1 MSAPSS
7 ALIQP
12 TQLAMF
18 GFGVLHAEFGA
29 GKTAAM
35 AAKYIKNFLT
45 MQALT
50 RTKVGENGEIE
61 NEKGQAA
68 IRNSKY
74 VNNSKIK
81 VPTTKSMGHCQ
92 LTKHFWGVTYTRCT

>member
-1 MSAPSS
+1 
-7 ALIQP
+7 
-12 TQLAMF
+12 MF

-50 RTKVGENGEIE
+50 RTKVGENGG
-61 NEKGQAA
+61 NRKRKRAS
-68 IRNSKY
+68 RY
-74 VNNSKIK
+74 
-81 VPTTKSMGHCQ
+81 TQ
-92 LTKHFWGVTYTRCT
+92 L